1 MQIIGN
7 ETIFKYLRLL
17 AFEDKLSPSYLF
29 VGPKGVGK
37 YLAARWF
44 ASAVLCSNKS
54 EYGPCGFCTNC
65 KRIESGNHPDVSV
78 LTNADNKITIG
89 IDEVREAIATTQT
102 CSYEGGYRF
111 WIIDEAQRL
120 TEEAQNALLKTL
132 EEPPDSLIIILVAQ
146 PEKCLLPTVV
156 SRCRRFEFRAL
167 PYELVQENLLARGF
181 EKNKALTAS
190 RISEGSLGAALSLVQ
205 NSTLWD
211 CRVAVLEILASLSS
225 QNQSLWGAL
234 SSASNLEKLCNGSSL
249 KEKDHLLWILAIASS
264 FYRDLLLIKASIAA
278 NLLINEDYGEILHPI
293 ASEHKLGYFEKNLEA
308 VNLAKY
314 HVERNVKTT
323 LILQNLC
330 LTLQEQK

>member
-1 MQIIGN
+1 MQIVGN

-29 VGPKGVGK
+29 VGPRGVGK

-44 ASAVLCSNKS
+44 AAAVLCEHKS
-54 EYGPCGFCTNC
+54 EQGPCGSCTNC
-65 KRIESGNHPDVSV
+65 RRVESGNHPDVSI
-78 LTNADNKITIG
+78 LTNADNKMTIG
-89 IDEVREAIATTQT
+89 IDEVREAIASVQT

-146 PEKCLLPTVV
+146 PEGHLLPTVV
-156 SRCRRFEFRAL
+156 SRCRRFEFKAL
-167 PYELVQENLLARGF
+167 PYNLVQENLLSRGF
-181 EKNKALTAS
+181 EKNKALTAAK
-190 RISEGSLGAALSLVQ
+190 ISEGSLGAALNFVQ
-205 NSTLWD
+205 DNGLWD

-225 QNQSLWGAL
+225 TQNLWGAL
-234 SSASNLEKLCNGSSL
+234 GFASSLEKLCNSSSL

-264 FYRDLLLIKASIAA
+264 FYRDLLLLKATASA
-278 NLLINEDYGEILHPI
+278 NLLINEDYMEKLSPI
-293 ASEHKLGYFEKNLEA
+293 ASEHKLGYFEKNLVA
-308 VNLAKY
+308 VDLAKY

-323 LILQNLC
+323 LLLQNLC
-330 LTLQEQK
+330 LTLQEQN